1 MQNNL
6 VPVPVADDI
15 FELSVANTRMA
26 QALASQLRELEI
38 AEDVVTGIETVSI
51 RFHPRNFDRIVRLLG
66 KLSVAEFAPAID
78 TEIEEI
84 EITYGGQDGP
94 DFDWV
99 CEQVHLSP
107 KAFIELHTSTVHTV
121 EIIGFTPGFSY
132 ISGLPKTVSIPR
144 LDNPRPRVAA
154 GSIGISGAYTGTYA
168 LPGPGGWPIIGR
180 TDRTL
185 FDRTSD
191 QPFSLTP
198 GQRVR
203 FKAV

>member
-1 MQNNL
+1 MQSNL
-6 VPVPVADDI
+6 VPVPVADDV

-38 AEDVVTGIETVSI
+38 AEDVVAGIETVSI

-66 KLSVAEFAPAID
+66 KLSVAELAPATD

-84 EITYGGQDGP
+84 EMTYGGQNGP
-94 DFDWV
+94 DFDRV
-99 CEQVHLSP
+99 CEQAHLSP
-107 KAFIELHTSTVHTV
+107 KAFIELHTRTVHTV

-132 ISGLPKTVSIPR
+132 ISGLPKTVNIPR

-185 FDRTSD
+185 FDHTSD

>member
-1 MQNNL
+1 
-6 VPVPVADDI
+6 
-15 FELSVANTRMA
+15 MA

-38 AEDVVTGIETVSI
+38 AEDVVAGIETVSI

-66 KLSVAEFAPAID
+66 KLSVAELAPATD

-84 EITYGGQDGP
+84 EMTYGGQNGP
-94 DFDWV
+94 DFDRV
-99 CEQVHLSP
+99 CEQAHLSP
-107 KAFIELHTSTVHTV
+107 KAFIELHTRTVHTV

-132 ISGLPKTVSIPR
+132 ISGLPKTVNIPR

-185 FDRTSD
+185 FDHTSD
-191 QPFSLTP
+191 QPFNLTP